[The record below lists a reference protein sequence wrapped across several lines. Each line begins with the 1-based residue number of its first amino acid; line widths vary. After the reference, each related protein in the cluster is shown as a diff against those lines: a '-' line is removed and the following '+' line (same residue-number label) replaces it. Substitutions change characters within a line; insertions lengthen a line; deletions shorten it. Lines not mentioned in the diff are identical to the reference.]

1 MIIKRDLQENIY
13 ATFGSRFDDN
23 SVAGNE
29 EAHRATFAYLFDDKS
44 TKIKSSY
51 GTGLDFPLFM
61 KCTMFM
67 LLILSL
73 CHL

>member
-1 MIIKRDLQENIY
+1 MQLLVQDLMIIQC
-13 ATFGSRFDDN
+13 
-23 SVAGNE
+23 GNE

-51 GTGLDFPLFM
+51 GTGFRFPSLYEM
-61 KCTMFM
+61 YYVYAAN
-67 LLILSL
+67 LSL